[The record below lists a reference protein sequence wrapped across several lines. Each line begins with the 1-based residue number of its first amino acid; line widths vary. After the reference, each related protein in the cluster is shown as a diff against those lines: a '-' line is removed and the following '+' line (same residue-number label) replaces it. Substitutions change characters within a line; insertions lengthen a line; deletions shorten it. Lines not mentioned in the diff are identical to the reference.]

1 MRLTHTHFIVLAEL
15 CCINHHDQANLK
27 NALTTTAL
35 FPHLNSNTDLKNQ
48 NKRVA
53 FMGLIT
59 QAMRDQTR
67 SGFLIVG
74 KVTNTKENSFK
85 CVSLIQ
91 FLSF

>member
-35 FPHLNSNTDLKNQ
+35 FFHLNSYTDLKNK

-53 FMGLIT
+53 FMVT
-59 QAMRDQTR
+59 
-67 SGFLIVG
+67 LIVF
-74 KVTNTKENSFK
+74 KSHHTSAARSDSFRI
-85 CVSLIQ
+85 S
-91 FLSF
+91 SRG